1 MPQTTV
7 VNPQVGSPG
16 LRTSRNPSDKTES
29 YLNAGSAAIKL
40 GYGVVVDTS
49 NGEDCCEVPAASTGK
64 FAGVTWNDQ
73 SLTAEAQST
82 GYAQNKPVPVIQRG
96 TVDVVVEE
104 DVVIG
109 DPVYLR
115 YTADSAKLPGM
126 FGKTSDSGKNVLLT
140 GVAWKNGG
148 TAADGYANLELNLP

>member
-1 MPQTTV
+1 M
-7 VNPQVGSPG
+7 
-16 LRTSRNPSDKTES
+16 
-29 YLNAGSAAIKL
+29 
-40 GYGVVVDTS
+40 
-49 NGEDCCEVPAASTGK
+49 
-64 FAGVTWNDQ
+64 
-73 SLTAEAQST
+73 
-82 GYAQNKPVPVIQRG
+82 
-96 TVDVVVEE
+96 VVEE

-115 YTADSAKLPGM
+115 YTADSAKRPGM